1 MSLGT
6 AIPRGMSLRKLVTGA
21 TLGIA
26 VLLSGCVNS
35 PNFSGVSSPQQ
46 PDLNPNGQPNLVSG
60 RIIGNGSVR
69 VGLLLPY
76 SGDGQTAT
84 SVATLFENSAKLAL
98 TDFQGADIQL
108 LVKDTGGTAEGASM
122 AAQQAINEGAE
133 MLIGPVFAPA
143 VKGASTVARRSGV
156 PIVAF
161 SSDTNAAKP
170 GTYLLSYLPVS
181 DVKRIVSYAA
191 EQERNSYAALLP
203 NNAYGAVAEAA
214 FRQAVGQVN
223 GRIITIDRYIPGN
236 AEDIRARV
244 ASMSRSISQV
254 DTLFVPE
261 GGGVP
266 PFVMQVMTEMGASL
280 GEVKMIGSGQWNTP
294 DILKSPVMVGSWF
307 PGPDNQ
313 SFASLAARYQAAYGT
328 KPPRNASLA
337 YDATILAAGLVRS
350 AGVERFSDRV
360 LTNRDGFLGI
370 DGIFR
375 FEQDGLNSRGL
386 AVYAITGK
394 GDAEPIAPAPRS
406 FASQY

>member
-1 MSLGT
+1 MSLGSAT
-6 AIPRGMSLRKLVTGA
+6 LRGMSFRKLVTGA
-21 TLGIA
+21 ALGVS
-26 VLLSGCVNS
+26 VLLAGCVNS
-35 PNFSGVSSPQQ
+35 PNFSSVNTPFQ
-46 PDLNPNGQPNLVSG
+46 PDLNPNGQPQLVSG
-60 RIIGNGSVR
+60 RAIGNGSVR

-76 SGDGQTAT
+76 SGEGQSAA

-98 TDFQGADIQL
+98 EDFQGADIQL
-108 LVKDTGGTAEGASM
+108 LVKDTGGTSEGASI
-122 AAQQAINEGAE
+122 AAQQAISEGAE
-133 MLIGPVFAPA
+133 LLIGPVFAPA
-143 VKGASTVARRSGV
+143 VQGASAVARRSGV

-181 DVKRIVSYAA
+181 DVNRIVSYAA
-191 EQERNSYAALLP
+191 EQERRSYSALLP

-214 FRQAVGQVN
+214 FRQAVGQTN
-223 GRIITIDRYIPGN
+223 GRIITIERYIPDN

-244 ASMSRSISQV
+244 ASLSRSISQV

-294 DILKSPVMVGSWF
+294 DILQSPVMVGSWF

-313 SFASLAARYQAAYGT
+313 SFERLATRYRETYGSQ
-328 KPPRNASLA
+328 PPRNASLA

-350 AGVERFSDRV
+350 AGPDRFSDRV

-375 FEQDGLNSRGL
+375 FQQDGLNDRGL
-386 AVYAITGK
+386 AVYAVSGK
-394 GDAEPIAPAPRS
+394 RTAEPIAPAPRS
-406 FASQY
+406 FSGQF